1 MLSLLLP
8 KTHSNS
14 SLYFVSS
21 SVGMLSM
28 INHAIAS
35 TMIKN
40 TLIDDGLVSITAL
53 ISYSRLAVIYHSLQ

>member
-8 KTHSNS
+8 RKRSNS

-21 SVGMLSM
+21 LVGKLKIMSQ
-28 INHAIAS
+28 AIAS

-40 TLIDDGLVSITAL
+40 TLIDDGLVSITVDL
-53 ISYSRLAVIYHSLQ
+53 SNIL